1 MTIEE
6 LLIKVADELYIKI
19 EQVEEEIAV
28 IKDNQHKINDIN
40 RTNKI
45 LIMSKLADLERM
57 MNKLVAIHT

>member
-19 EQVEEEIAV
+19 EALEEQIAV